1 MDVGDVSWPIIT
13 VAVTNCCTL
22 AVVIA
27 NAYFRIQALRDHNR
41 AVLDAFR
48 QQNRQLDR
56 VEQSAAVVASIAPIV
71 VAGAMQQGA
80 GSGNTT
86 VNVSPAE
93 HKE

>member
-41 AVLDAFR
+41 AVLEQFR

-56 VEQSAAVVASIAPIV
+56 VEHASNTVAAIAPIV
-71 VAGAMQQGA
+71 VAGAMQGA
-80 GSGNTT
+80 GQTTT
-86 VNVSPAE
+86 VNVTEPAA
-93 HKE
+93 KE